1 MFFSK
6 SVICAVGLGALADAQ
21 LSIGSAAN
29 YAVFA
34 ASTITNTGLS
44 VIGARIGLSPGTS
57 ITGFPPGINAGQDVN
72 NAAALQAK
80 ADIQALYT
88 ALAALPPTQDL
99 TGTDLGGKTIVPGVY
114 SFSSSGGLTGN
125 LILDA
130 QGDPNAQFVFQFG
143 STITTA
149 TASSVVLINGAQ
161 ACNVFWQVG
170 SSATLGTATIFAGVV
185 IAQASITA
193 TTGVSLLG
201 GGLYALTAAVTLD
214 TNAIDLLGACGIAA
228 PPAATSTTSAIAVVT
243 PPIIAPIIS
252 LITSILTLAPV
263 TITLPAGTSVVT
275 QPASTIT
282 LAGGVSTI
290 TLAASTITAPPG
302 TSLITLPASTSV
314 VTLAAST
321 LTLAPLDPITSIV
334 TLAPVT
340 ITLPPG
346 TSVVTQPA
354 STITLAGGVSTI
366 TLAASTI
373 TAPPGTSL
381 VTLPASTLT
390 LQPATA
396 TVTVTLTS
404 SVTDP
409 ASTTTVTLS
418 ETRTII
424 QTVATSRSVCTSTT
438 TKMST
443 KYTTKTLAA
452 TPCPKK
458 TSKRDIDARAARVTK
473 TVKVTKKCAGHTS
486 TKQPSMTKKV
496 TYISTSTVWK
506 TKTGG
511 VKTMTSTKQPVCTAK
526 AKRDFGRMF
535 E

>member
-6 SVICAVGLGALADAQ
+6 SVICAMGLGALADAQ

-34 ASTITNTGLS
+34 ASTITNTGLT

-99 TGTDLGGKTIVPGVY
+99 TGTDLGGQTIVPGVY

-143 STITTA
+143 STLTTA

-228 PPAATSTTSAIAVVT
+228 PPAATSTTSATAVVT
-243 PPIIAPIIS
+243 TPIISPIIS

-321 LTLAPLDPITSIV
+321 LTF
-334 TLAPVT
+334 
-340 ITLPPG
+340 
-346 TSVVTQPA
+346 QPD
-354 STITLAGGVSTI
+354 
-366 TLAASTI
+366 
-373 TAPPGTSL
+373 
-381 VTLPASTLT
+381 
-390 LQPATA
+390 TA

-418 ETRTII
+418 ETRTIT

-452 TPCPKK
+452 TACPKN
-458 TSKRDIDARAARVTK
+458 TSKRDIDARAAKVTK

-496 TYISTSTVWK
+496 TYVSTSTVWK

-526 AKRDFGRMF
+526 AKRDLGRMF

>member
-34 ASTITNTGLS
+34 ASTITNTGLTA
-44 VIGARIGLSPGTS
+44 IGARIGLSPGTS

-88 ALAALPPTQDL
+88 ALAALPPTTDL
-99 TGTDLGGKTIVPGVY
+99 TGQDLGGQTLTPGVY

-149 TASSVVLINGAQ
+149 SASSVVLINGAQ

-170 SSATLGTATIFAGVV
+170 SSATLGTATIFVGVV

-214 TNAIDLLGACGIAA
+214 TNVIDPLGACGIAA
-228 PPAATSTTSAIAVVT
+228 PPPVSSTSITTPVVT
-243 PPIIAPIIS
+243 PPVISPIIS

-302 TSLITLPASTSV
+302 TSLITLPAST
-314 VTLAAST
+314 

-334 TLAPVT
+334 TLPAVT

-354 STITLAGGVSTI
+354 STLTLPGGVSTI

-390 LQPATA
+390 LQPVTA
-396 TVTVTLTS
+396 TVTVTMTS

-418 ETRTII
+418 ATRTII

-443 KYTTKTLAA
+443 KYTTKTLSA

-506 TKTGG
+506 TKSGG
-511 VKTMTSTKQPVCTAK
+511 VKTMTSTKRPVCTAK

>member
-243 PPIIAPIIS
+243 PPIVAPIIS

-321 LTLAPLDPITSIV
+321 LTL
-334 TLAPVT
+334 
-340 ITLPPG
+340 
-346 TSVVTQPA
+346 
-354 STITLAGGVSTI
+354 
-366 TLAASTI
+366 
-373 TAPPGTSL
+373 
-381 VTLPASTLT
+381 
-390 LQPATA
+390 QPATA

-418 ETRTII
+418 QTRTVI

-496 TYISTSTVWK
+496 TYVSTSTVWK

>member
-1 MFFSK
+1 MARDEEYKVYTGFPPKNILLSPSSLSSLLQHTLHFFNTLFNFKTFLGHSADMFFSK

-243 PPIIAPIIS
+243 PPIVAPIIS

-321 LTLAPLDPITSIV
+321 LTL
-334 TLAPVT
+334 
-340 ITLPPG
+340 
-346 TSVVTQPA
+346 
-354 STITLAGGVSTI
+354 
-366 TLAASTI
+366 
-373 TAPPGTSL
+373 
-381 VTLPASTLT
+381 
-390 LQPATA
+390 QPATA

-418 ETRTII
+418 ETRTVI
-424 QTVATSRSVCTSTT
+424 QTIATSRSVCTSTT

-496 TYISTSTVWK
+496 TYVSTSTVWK